1 MHPLVTTVIIS
12 PSPQMS
18 NFVGKMH
25 GGELL
30 KLLDQVA
37 SATSR
42 RYSRLYCVT
51 AKILSVEYFDPIEIG
66 SLVSV
71 RGEIIKVGKT
81 SMTVDI
87 EVKQE
92 NMKTG
97 EINITNRAKFI
108 MVALNSNGRSTP
120 VPQLEKND
128 ESDI

>member
-1 MHPLVTTVIIS
+1 MEKHPRVTTVVIS

-18 NFVGKMH
+18 NFVNKMH

-51 AKILSVEYFDPIEIG
+51 AKILSVDYFDPIEIG

-71 RGEIIKVGKT
+71 RGEIVKVGT
-81 SMTVDI
+81 SSMTVDI
-87 EVKQE
+87 EVTQE
-92 NMKTG
+92 DMRTG
-97 EINITNRAKFI
+97 DTNVTNRARFI
-108 MVALNSNGRSTP
+108 MVALDANGRSTP
-120 VPQLEKND
+120 VPQLESDD
-128 ESDI
+128 E

>member
-1 MHPLVTTVIIS
+1 MDNPRVTTIVIS
-12 PSPQMS
+12 PNPQMS
-18 NFVGKMH
+18 NFVDKMH

-51 AKILSVEYFDPIEIG
+51 AKILCVEYFEPIEIG

-71 RGEIIKVGKT
+71 RGEVVKVGTT

-87 EVKQE
+87 EVTQE
-92 NMKTG
+92 DMYTG
-97 EINITNRAKFI
+97 SQKITNRAVFI
-108 MVALNSNGRSTP
+108 MVALGSDGRGKP
-120 VPQLEKND
+120 VPRLE
-128 ESDI
+128 EVS

>member
-1 MHPLVTTVIIS
+1 MDNPRVTTIVIS
-12 PSPQMS
+12 PNPQMA
-18 NFVGKMH
+18 NFVDKMH

-51 AKILSVEYFDPIEIG
+51 AKILGVEYFEPIEIG

-71 RGEIIKVGKT
+71 RGEVVKVGTT

-87 EVKQE
+87 EVTQE
-92 NMKTG
+92 DMYTGSQKT
-97 EINITNRAKFI
+97 TNRAVFI
-108 MVALNSNGRSTP
+108 MVALGSDGRGKP
-120 VPQLEKND
+120 VPRLE
-128 ESDI
+128 EVS

>member
-1 MHPLVTTVIIS
+1 
-12 PSPQMS
+12 MS
-18 NFVGKMH
+18 NFVDKMH

-51 AKILSVEYFDPIEIG
+51 AKILGVEYFEPIEIG

-71 RGEIIKVGKT
+71 RGEVVKVGTT

-87 EVKQE
+87 EVTQE
-92 NMKTG
+92 DMYTGSQKT
-97 EINITNRAKFI
+97 TNRAVFI
-108 MVALNSNGRSTP
+108 MVALGSDGRGKP
-120 VPQLEKND
+120 VPKLE
-128 ESDI
+128 EVS

>member
-12 PSPQMS
+12 PNPQMA

-120 VPQLEKND
+120 VPQLENCN
-128 ESDI
+128 EIDI